1 MKPNQTSADC
11 QADLPMNSEYEMD
24 SEQMG
29 SEDDP
34 DYEDVKIQQV
44 NSPIIME
51 KTFEDSFQRSF
62 QDSVKENPLNF
73 GTSIN

>member
-1 MKPNQTSADC
+1 
-11 QADLPMNSEYEMD
+11 MNSEYEMD

-51 KTFEDSFQRSF
+51 KTFEDSF
-62 QDSVKENPLNF
+62 
-73 GTSIN
+73 